1 MVDDTTRKRTMPVL
15 DDMARIRLPGV
26 AAVAGVLA
34 AMVAAVLVVPADA
47 SAVDHWPAPRPVAA
61 AASAPNVLIIVT
73 DDQRPDT
80 MGFMPRTQ
88 ELFARRGVRFKRAFA
103 TTPLCCPFRASLMTG
118 QYAHNSG
125 VRRNEEG
132 RLINH
137 DHTLQRY
144 FSEGGYRTALIG
156 KFLNG
161 WKREDPPPYFE
172 RFVMG
177 SGYGS
182 KQVNVDGTMKTISRY
197 LPYYLRGRAV
207 KMLRGFETNDDA
219 RPWMMVL
226 APSSPHA
233 PSIPAPEHESVHL
246 PRWRGNPATFEKNL
260 SDKPPTLY
268 PNNTPV
274 GVKASP
280 DGKTY
285 KRAARALL
293 GADEIVASIFE
304 VLRELGENG
313 NTLAFFMSDN
323 GFLMGEHGL
332 RMKRFPYPMSQEIP
346 LHMRWPDGGLSI
358 GRTDRRIVANID
370 VLPTALEAAGLEDSL
385 EHEVD
390 GMSLLGPQRRN
401 RLLLE
406 HFADTRRQ
414 VPTWAS
420 LITNREQYTEY
431 YQLDGETRIFTEY
444 YNVLSDPWR
453 LRNTLGDDDPLNDP
467 SPLTLKGL
475 ENQLEADRLCA
486 GTNCP

>member
-1 MVDDTTRKRTMPVL
+1 LSHHVATKRV
-15 DDMARIRLPGV
+15 ARSTLVFG
-26 AAVAGVLA
+26 ALA
-34 AMVAAVLVVPADA
+34 AMVASLLVVSAKATAVGRTSGSGSATASADA
-47 SAVDHWPAPRPVAA
+47 
-61 AASAPNVLIIVT
+61 PNILIIVT

-80 MGFMPRTQ
+80 MDFMPRTQ
-88 ELFARRGVRFKRAFA
+88 RLFGRRGVRFERAFA

-125 VRRNEEG
+125 VRRNKDG
-132 RLINH
+132 GNLDH

-172 RFVMG
+172 RFVLG
-177 SGYGS
+177 AGYRN
-182 KQVNVDGTMKTISRY
+182 KQVNVNGTMKTISRY
-197 LPYYLRGRAV
+197 LPYYLRRRAV
-207 KMLRGFETNDDA
+207 KMLKGFETNDDA

-246 PRWRGNPATFEKNL
+246 PQWRGNPATFEKNL

-274 GVKASP
+274 GVKAKP
-280 DGKTY
+280 RVKTY
-285 KRAARALL
+285 KKAARALL
-293 GADEIVASIFE
+293 GADEIVASVFE

-332 RMKRFPYPMSQEIP
+332 RLKRFPYPMSQEIP
-346 LHMRWPDGGLSI
+346 LHMRWPDARLPIGG
-358 GRTDRRIVANID
+358 TDDRIVANID
-370 VLPTALEAAGLEDSL
+370 VLPTALEAAGLEGSL

-390 GMSLLGPQRRN
+390 GMSLLGSRQRN

-406 HFADTRRQ
+406 HFADSRRQ

-420 LITNREQYTEY
+420 LITDREQFTEY

-444 YNVLSDPWR
+444 YDVVADPWY
-453 LRNTLGDDDPLNDP
+453 LRNTLGDKYPRNDP
-467 SPLTLKGL
+467 SQPTLQMLRK
-475 ENQLEADRLCA
+475 QLEDDRECA
-486 GTNCP
+486 ASGCP